1 MRYSSLKD
9 RVGGMGD
16 AAWEIHK
23 RATTRAAAG
32 EDIIVLSVGED
43 RGARTHESLVK
54 VAKDALDAG
63 RHHYAPLT
71 GSPELKAA
79 VAAHHATLT
88 GQTVAPESC
97 CVMSGA
103 QNCLFST
110 LLCVADT
117 GDEIIVPEPYYATYP
132 GVARAGGAEMVT
144 VACDPEDGF
153 VVDPDRIAA
162 AITPRS
168 RAILLNAPNNPTG
181 AVYPRDVVEA
191 VAELCMRHDLWL
203 ISDEVYADF
212 VYDGAMTS
220 PGALPGMAERT
231 ATIGSLSK
239 SHRMSGWRIGWVVSN
254 PDMAAI
260 LNDLACCMLYG
271 IADFVQVA
279 ALAALADPDPE
290 MEADRHAM
298 LRDYAARR
306 DYVCDRLANTPGI
319 IVRRPAAGMFAMVD
333 VRPSGLGDF
342 DFAARLL
349 DEEKVG
355 AMTGGAF
362 GPSAE
367 GHLRL
372 GLVADMETLKEA
384 CERIERFARKVVAER
399 A

>member
-16 AAWEIHK
+16 AAWEIHR
-23 RATTRAAAG
+23 RASERAAAG
-32 EDIIVLSVGED
+32 EDIIILSVGED

-63 RHHYAPLT
+63 RHHYAPMT
-71 GSPELKAA
+71 GSARLKAA
-79 VAAHHATLT
+79 VAAHHAALT
-88 GQTVAPESC
+88 GQTVVPDAC

-110 LLCVADT
+110 MLAVADA
-117 GDEIIVPEPYYATYP
+117 GDEVIVPDPYYATYP
-132 GVARAGGAEMVT
+132 GVTRASGAQMVS
-144 VACDPEDGF
+144 VSCDPENDF
-153 VVDPDRIAA
+153 IVDPDHIAA

-168 RAILLNAPNNPTG
+168 RAILLNMPNNPTG
-181 AVYPRDVVEA
+181 AVPPRDVVEA
-191 VAELCMRHDLWL
+191 IADLCKRHDLWL

-212 VYDGAMTS
+212 VYDGEMTS
-220 PGALPGMAERT
+220 PGSLPGMAERT

-254 PDMAAI
+254 PDLAGI

-279 ALAALADPDPE
+279 ALAALEDPDPA
-290 MEADRHAM
+290 MEADRHDM
-298 LRDYAARR
+298 VRNYEARR
-306 DYVCDRLANTPGI
+306 DFVCERLANTPGI

-333 VRPSGLGDF
+333 VRPSGLGEF

-349 DEEKVG
+349 EEENVG
-355 AMTGGAF
+355 AMTGAAF

-372 GLVADMETLKEA
+372 GLVADMDTLAEA
-384 CERIERFARKVVAER
+384 CARIERFARKVVAER
-399 A
+399 S